1 MYVAFSLGL
10 AAACYLRPS
19 PDDFDRY
26 VYESLIR
33 SAKQPIEDIY
43 RIVKHESPRAEASTV
58 MDSSEHLGE
67 LEPLY
72 AIRPVY
78 VQLATLISRAGL
90 SPEKSINLV
99 SAISL
104 FLIALLAYAATQ
116 NYLYSTLLMVTPA
129 VVIVGRLGGPDAFS
143 SLVVVAG
150 CMAVLREK
158 LFVGILLLM
167 ISIWIRTDNIV
178 IVLVL
183 FGWLVWGR
191 KLSGLYAGVLTALA
205 IGSVEWINTLSG
217 NYGWRVLLHYS
228 FIGGKYPAE
237 IRPGISLVE
246 YAYAFAVN
254 AESLV
259 PQLAPWLLL
268 GIAAWSLRSRERKF
282 LVPVVM
288 ACAFHY
294 LLFPSGEARYFTWA
308 YLVTGI
314 LFIRALVN
322 PENRVPGS
330 FRASDGEARVEMDIT
345 RRFVNDR
352 VNFVPKVEQGTSS
365 MFPGRRL

>member
-1 MYVAFSLGL
+1 MKSTKFMMYVAFSLGL

-33 SAKQPIEDIY
+33 SANQPIEDIY

-72 AIRPVY
+72 AIRPIY

-90 SPEKSINLV
+90 SPGKSINLV

-116 NYLYSTLLMVTPA
+116 NYLYSTLLMATPA
-129 VVIVGRLGGPDAFS
+129 VAIVGRLGGPDALS

-178 IVLVL
+178 IGLVL
-183 FGWLVWGR
+183 FGWLVWNR
-191 KLSGLYAGVLTALA
+191 KLSGLYAGALTALA

-217 NYGWRVLLHYS
+217 NYGWRVL
-228 FIGGKYPAE
+228 IGGKYPAE
-237 IRPGISLVE
+237 IRPGIRLAE
-246 YAYAFAVN
+246 YAHAFAVN

-268 GIAAWSLRSRERKF
+268 GTAAWSLRSRERKF

-288 ACAFHY
+288 ACALHY

-308 YLVTGI
+308 SLVTGI

-322 PENRVPGS
+322 PENRVPGL
-330 FRASDGEARVEMDIT
+330 FGASDAEARVKMATE
-345 RRFVNDR
+345 NAA
-352 VNFVPKVEQGTSS
+352 
-365 MFPGRRL
+365 

>member
-1 MYVAFSLGL
+1 MA
-10 AAACYLRPS
+10 
-19 PDDFDRY
+19 
-26 VYESLIR
+26 
-33 SAKQPIEDIY
+33 
-43 RIVKHESPRAEASTV
+43 
-58 MDSSEHLGE
+58 
-67 LEPLY
+67 
-72 AIRPVY
+72 
-78 VQLATLISRAGL
+78 
-90 SPEKSINLV
+90 
-99 SAISL
+99 
-104 FLIALLAYAATQ
+104 
-116 NYLYSTLLMVTPA
+116 TPA

-183 FGWLVWGR
+183 FGWLVWDR

-282 LVPVVM
+282 LVPVVDLP
-288 ACAFHY
+288 AGVRLPLRRGAIRRRAAALRGGQRKTAALPRDHHVGLPRDGHSVHPC
-294 LLFPSGEARYFTWA
+294 SGESRKP
-308 YLVTGI
+308 
-314 LFIRALVN
+314 R
-322 PENRVPGS
+322 P
-330 FRASDGEARVEMDIT
+330 
-345 RRFVNDR
+345 RFV
-352 VNFVPKVEQGTSS
+352 QSL
-365 MFPGRRL
+365 RRGSQSRNGHNSAIC